1 MVTTAATTSSHSIIL
16 WKGWGSWAQS
26 SQAPRKTCSPS
37 KGLTRRG
44 LRASGPSC
52 LRPIP
57 LVHVRSFMCS
67 AEGRGIILGE
77 RLLSLTRTFDTWG
90 FGMFAGH
97 SDEHAEAIHRE
108 QGHDLAGQEEGKRLL
123 GAVLASLLELLFQE
137 PRGPRTRASVLAGG
151 HNVKCRL
158 AAAASCPPHSQCRQR
173 EGLQRF
179 LVWALGVG
187 AGRSQRGRLR
197 RGCGGTWRFLGSP
210 GRPRSYSSGVSSRC
224 PLMDDDESEA

>member
-1 MVTTAATTSSHSIIL
+1 MEGVGIL
-16 WKGWGSWAQS
+16 GTEQPGSEEDLQPE
-26 SQAPRKTCSPS
+26 QGPH
-37 KGLTRRG
+37 RRG
-44 LRASGPSC
+44 LRASGSSC
-52 LRPIP
+52 LHPIP
-57 LVHVRSFMCS
+57 LVHVRSFTCS

-77 RLLSLTRTFDTWG
+77 HLLSLTRTFDTWG
-90 FGMFAGH
+90 FGMFAAH

-108 QGHDLAGQEEGKRLL
+108 QGHELAGQEEGKRLL
-123 GAVLASLLELLFQE
+123 GAVLASFLELLFQE
-137 PRGPRTRASVLAGG
+137 PRGPRTRALVLAGG

-158 AAAASCPPHSQCRQR
+158 VATASCPPHSQCRQR

-179 LVWALGVG
+179 LVWALGVR

-224 PLMDDDESEA
+224 PLTDDDESTA